1 MGRFIAIVAII
12 LIACLVSGFVI
23 YRMITNFN
31 SLDEKLKDFSF
42 DTVTDEDVVEKNFS
56 SIYKSHIEHTSSGS
70 SGAHLMGYEKSAD
83 SNRVRMVAESVKG
96 FKVFSASKVVDAKL
110 VLNISSEIH
119 AGKGKIAII
128 QDDKILEYI
137 DFGTT
142 VTREYDVVGESLI
155 LVKIVC
161 EDAKIDLTVTREFSQ
176 LA

>member
-12 LIACLVSGFVI
+12 LIACLVAGFVI
-23 YRMITNFN
+23 YRMITNIGYAN
-31 SLDEKLKDFSF
+31 EQLKDFSF
-42 DTVTDEDVVEKNFS
+42 ETVTDEDVVEKELANL
-56 SIYKSHIEHTSSGS
+56 YKSHEEYSGED
-70 SGAHLMGYEKSAD
+70 SGAHLMGYHNVDRDRCQLTSEK
-83 SNRVRMVAESVKG
+83 VKG
-96 FKVFSASKVVDAKL
+96 FYVASASKVVDAKL

-137 DFGTT
+137 DFGAT

>member
-12 LIACLVSGFVI
+12 LIACLVAGFVI

-31 SLDEKLKDFSF
+31 SLNEKLKDFSF
-42 DTVTDEDVVEKNFS
+42 DTVTDEDVVEKTFARL
-56 SIYKSHIEHTSSGS
+56 YKSSEKYSGGS
-70 SGAHLMGYEKSAD
+70 SGANLMGYQNVDRDRCKLTSEK
-83 SNRVRMVAESVKG
+83 VKG
-96 FKVFSASKVVDAKL
+96 LYVASASKVVDAKL

-128 QDDKILEYI
+128 QDDKILEYV
-137 DFGTT
+137 DFGTS

-161 EDAKIDLTVTREFSQ
+161 EDAKIDLTVTREISQ

>member
-12 LIACLVSGFVI
+12 LIACLVAGFVI
-23 YRMITNFN
+23 YRMIMNIGYTN
-31 SLDEKLKDFSF
+31 EQLKDFSF
-42 DTVTDEDVVEKNFS
+42 ETVTDDDVVEKTIATLYGS
-56 SIYKSHIEHTSSGS
+56 SSKRSGKD
-70 SGAHLMGYEKSAD
+70 SGAHLMGYQDVDRDRCTLSAEKA
-83 SNRVRMVAESVKG
+83 KG
-96 FKVFSASKVVDAKL
+96 FYVASASKVVDAKL

-137 DFGTT
+137 DFGTS

>member
-1 MGRFIAIVAII
+1 MGKFIAIVAII

-23 YRMITNFN
+23 YRMITNIGYTN
-31 SLDEKLKDFSF
+31 EQLKDFSF
-42 DTVTDEDVVEKNFS
+42 ETVTDEDVVEKTIAKLYGS
-56 SIYKSHIEHTSSGS
+56 YSKRSGKD
-70 SGAHLMGYEKSAD
+70 SGAHLMGYQDVDRDRCTLSAAKAEGFY
-83 SNRVRMVAESVKG
+83 VA
-96 FKVFSASKVVDAKL
+96 SASKVVDAKL

-137 DFGTT
+137 DFGTP